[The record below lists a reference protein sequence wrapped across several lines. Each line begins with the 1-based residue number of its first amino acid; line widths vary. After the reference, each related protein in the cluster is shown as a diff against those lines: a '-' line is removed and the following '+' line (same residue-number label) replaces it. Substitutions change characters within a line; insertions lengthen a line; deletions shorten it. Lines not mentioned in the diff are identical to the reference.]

1 MKIECAVDGLK
12 NMDPVFMNKK
22 LDELIAKYKADPT
35 KTNVKYDKNTWTIS
49 YDEVEKESVKV
60 KVEDQDKVL

>member
-1 MKIECAVDGLK
+1 
-12 NMDPVFMNKK
+12 MNKK